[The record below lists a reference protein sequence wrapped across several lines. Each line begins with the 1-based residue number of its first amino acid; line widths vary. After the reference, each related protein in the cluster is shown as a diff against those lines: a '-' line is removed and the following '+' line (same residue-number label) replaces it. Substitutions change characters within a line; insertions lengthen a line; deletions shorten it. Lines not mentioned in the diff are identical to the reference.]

1 MERTVLPS
9 PYRPAG
15 GGEGI
20 PPAVRYL
27 DAHPGRQEAA
37 TGHHWLGEEVD
48 RPAHRRQRPA
58 AYHRRSKKERAEC
71 ECAVSSCFD
80 SHSEP
85 AQRRGIPTSEE
96 FGNWI
101 NW

>member
-27 DAHPGRQEAA
+27 DAYPGRQEAA
-37 TGHHWLGEEVD
+37 AGHHWLGEEVD

-58 AYHRRSKKERAEC
+58 AYYWRSKKERAEC
-71 ECAVSSCFD
+71 ECPVRRGLFLHIPS
-80 SHSEP
+80 P
-85 AQRRGIPTSEE
+85 RNGRGIPTSEE
-96 FGNWI
+96 FGNWV
-101 NW
+101 